1 MMKNVKKDSQNN
13 DHCFT
18 FYNFKQND
26 AVSSLKWS
34 SSLIC
39 VFNDW

>member
-1 MMKNVKKDSQNN
+1 MMKDAEKDSQEN

-26 AVSSLKWS
+26 AVSTSE
-34 SSLIC
+34 
-39 VFNDW
+39 